1 MALGLSYR
9 CSCGEH
15 FKIYVPKNKIY
26 RDAVSRSVDWQA
38 VDAREEADGEIDDV
52 KRVAETTGCT
62 FIDARKIPLL
72 RCPQCMDEVD
82 LVAHFRSHLLQSA

>member
-1 MALGLSYR
+1 VALSLSYR

-26 RDAVSRSVDWQA
+26 GEVVSRAVDWEA
-38 VDAREEADGEIDDV
+38 VGTREDGEVDDV

-62 FIDARKIPLL
+62 FIDARKISLL
-72 RCPQCMDEVD
+72 RCPECMSEVD
-82 LVAHFRSHLLQSA
+82 LVDLFRARLIGV

>member
-1 MALGLSYR
+1 MALSLSYR

-26 RDAVSRSVDWQA
+26 GEVGSRAVDWEA
-38 VDAREEADGEIDDV
+38 VGTREDGEVDDV

-62 FIDARKIPLL
+62 FIDARKISLL
-72 RCPQCMDEVD
+72 KCPECMSEVD
-82 LVAHFRSHLLQSA
+82 LVDLFRARLIGV

>member
-26 RDAVSRSVDWQA
+26 GEVVSQAVDWQA
-38 VDAREEADGEIDDV
+38 VDAREEADGEVDDV
-52 KRVAETTGCT
+52 QRVAETTGCT
-62 FIDARKIPLL
+62 FIDARKISLL
-72 RCPQCMDEVD
+72 RCSECMIEVD
-82 LVAHFRSHLLQSA
+82 LVDLFRSRLIGV